1 MNRLCII
8 IRFVCIAEDIIDM
21 KDTVTMIDTIVD
33 YCKENSTLVVQCFK
47 RRKLA
52 RLFKRGQMM
61 SCLCI
66 LKDAYTNNSEFKN
79 LQKVLL

>member
-1 MNRLCII
+1 
-8 IRFVCIAEDIIDM
+8 M
-21 KDTVTMIDTIVD
+21 KDTSDLIDTIID
-33 YCKENSTLVVQCFK
+33 FCKENSILVIQCFK

-66 LKDAYTNNSEFKN
+66 LKDAYTNNNELKN
-79 LQKVLL
+79 LQQVL